1 MTRIELLE
9 SFLYFME
16 NEVYTDLSKE
26 QNDKYIKLFNS
37 LKDEPILM
45 KDRDINNY
53 DKDIIIELKSK
64 IRDLKLQKII
74 YSI

>member
-9 SFLYFME
+9 ELLYFME
-16 NEVYTDLSKE
+16 NDVYTDLSKE

-53 DKDIIIELKSK
+53 DKDIIIELKQE
-64 IRDLKLQKII
+64 IRDLKLRLILD
-74 YSI
+74 

>member
-16 NEVYTDLSKE
+16 NDVYTDLSKE

-37 LKDEPILM
+37 LKDEPIFM

-53 DKDIIIELKSK
+53 DKDMIIELKQE
-64 IRDLKLQKII
+64 IRELKLNNLLDE
-74 YSI
+74 